1 MREGALTQDVT
12 VSGLQLQSCSGV
24 GCARRCHGNILYER
38 KFTWVIWACWNA
50 LLLVYLT
57 ALLIL
62 LLFPLC
68 LRVFGHTVDYLKNQ
82 VFITQRGIAS

>member
-1 MREGALTQDVT
+1 MAFNCKAAVAWAVLGGAMGTFCMRG
-12 VSGLQLQSCSGV
+12 SSPG
-24 GCARRCHGNILYER
+24 
-38 KFTWVIWACWNA
+38 VIWACWNA